1 MVMSKPLS
9 YWSVTIGNNFHE
21 LVEPNRLKEIF
32 TEFFDQFVFQG
43 EYGDKNKKPH
53 FQCRVKKEDKISK
66 ASLLQ
71 LFSCR
76 GIPVNDVTALPES
89 NNSIQQGGLT
99 FYCMDDQ
106 KDIWCK
112 PIRDGP
118 EMRPKG
124 WIPAQCQSIVDN
136 PRPWMTSLMEK
147 IDSFPDHRK
156 IIWICTL
163 DGKGGVGK
171 SLFNTWLEASQKGIY
186 LGSGTPTQILEATIA
201 EGEHRCFTLD
211 LPKSGDTNIKLT
223 DYINVIETVKN
234 GFIKTAM
241 HGKRKKLIM
250 NNRPHVIVFS
260 NILPVYKAMTEG
272 RIECYTINPDK
283 DPDKQTLDPYAQ
295 VSPGLQKGI

>member
-1 MVMSKPLS
+1 MSKGLS
-9 YWSVTIGNNFHE
+9 YWSLTIGNNFHT
-21 LVEPNRLKEIF
+21 LVEPTRLKEIF

-53 FQCRVKKEDKISK
+53 FQCRVKKEDKMTKGTI
-66 ASLLQ
+66 LQ
-71 LFSCR
+71 LLEMR
-76 GIPVNDVTALPES
+76 GIPRNDVTALPES

-106 KDIWCK
+106 KDIWSK

-124 WIPAQCQSIVDN
+124 WIPAQCKCIADD
-136 PRPWMTSLMEK
+136 PRPWMMQLTAMLGQ
-147 IDSFPDHRK
+147 FPHHRK
-156 IIWICTL
+156 VIWICTL

-171 SLFNTWLEASQKGIY
+171 SLYNTWLEATHTGIY

-201 EGEHRCFTLD
+201 EGEHLCYTLD
-211 LPKSGDTNIKLT
+211 LPKSGDTNIKIS

-250 NNRPHVIVFS
+250 NHRPHVVVFS
-260 NILPVYKAMTEG
+260 NILPPYKSMTEG
-272 RIECYTINPDK
+272 RFDCYTINPNK
-283 DPDKQTLDPYAQ
+283 DASEQTLDAYGQ
-295 VSPGLQKGI
+295 VSSGSQEGI